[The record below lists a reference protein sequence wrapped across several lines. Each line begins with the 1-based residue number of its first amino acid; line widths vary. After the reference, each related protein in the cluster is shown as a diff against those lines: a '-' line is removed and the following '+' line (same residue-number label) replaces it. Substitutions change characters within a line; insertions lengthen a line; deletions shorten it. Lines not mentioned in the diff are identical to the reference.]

1 MYRQGDILI
10 KPVAAMP
17 AGAKQ
22 TELILAYGEATGH
35 AHRLT
40 GDGLVFRDPESQRLF
55 VKVMAG
61 GAAVVHDE
69 HRTVQLPGP
78 GLYEVVGQREY
89 APDEIRRVSD

>member
-10 KPVAAMP
+10 KPVVEIP
-17 AGAKQ
+17 ATV
-22 TELILAYGEATGH
+22 TETALVLAYGEATGH

-55 VKVMAG
+55 VRVMGAG
-61 GAAVVHDE
+61 ATVVHEE
-69 HRTVQLPGP
+69 HKTITLQP

-89 APDEIRRVSD
+89 APGEIRRVAD